1 MGSILAIEA
10 DPKRRGLL
18 TSLIRAH
25 VKSDLTIVESV
36 KDAIASLVDHV
47 PDLIVAPTLLSP
59 RDSEE
64 LISYVKQLHAAPF
77 VQMLTIPA
85 LDMLVEPPKEGE
97 RGLQI
102 FKRRPVSLEL
112 QYDPEMVGALILDRL
127 ERAGALRA
135 EHDAAL
141 AMRVQ
146 VEGQLPAVR
155 ASRNGAAAEL
165 VSSGNGALHGVA
177 ADRRCAHRIG
187 QTEVPWLSVVRLP
200 WGVDVDLVN
209 ISRTGLLVESGS
221 KLAAGVT
228 LKLHLI
234 GPGTNL
240 FVLARFVRSEVARIN
255 RLGARYYAAAQF
267 ETPLEYLAPR
277 QEPVTRSSRSSTPHA
292 LAELLATVLAESDQH
307 SEPVQIRFAR
317 GFRALVRARD
327 VLIRHAPVAP
337 VDDSES
343 IYFHVKGD
351 GRSRVI
357 LQVMFEPDR
366 ALTASEFRL
375 LKAAALLTAAVL
387 ELEDDCRDQRSVID
401 LPRPVGI
408 TSLADPRGL
417 TAA

>member
-18 TSLIRAH
+18 TSLIREH
-25 VKSDLTIVESV
+25 VKSDITFVESV
-36 KDAIASLVDHV
+36 KAAIASFADHV

-59 RDSEE
+59 GDSEE
-64 LISYVKQLHAAPF
+64 LNSHVKQLHAAPF

-85 LDMLVEPPKEGE
+85 LDMLVEPPKEGQ

-102 FKRRPVSLEL
+102 FKRRPVSLGL

-155 ASRNGAAAEL
+155 ASRNSAAAEL

-277 QEPVTRSSRSSTPHA
+277 QEPVTRSSTPHA

-387 ELEDDCRDQRSVID
+387 ELEDDCPDQRSVID
-401 LPRPVGI
+401 LHRPVGKI
-408 TSLADPRGL
+408 SLADPRGL

>member
-10 DPKRRGLL
+10 DPKRRRLL
-18 TSLIRAH
+18 TTLIREY
-25 VKSDLTIVESV
+25 VKGDITIVESV
-36 KDAIASLVDHV
+36 KAAIASLADDV
-47 PDLIVAPTLLSP
+47 PDLIVVPTLLSP

-64 LISYVKQLHAAPF
+64 LISHMKQLHAAPY

-85 LDMLVEPPKEGE
+85 LDMLVEPPKEAQ

-102 FKRRPVSLEL
+102 FKRRPVSLGL
-112 QYDPEMVGALILDRL
+112 QYDPGMVGALIADRL
-127 ERAGALRA
+127 ERAGTLRA

-141 AMRVQ
+141 AMSVR
-146 VEGQLPAVR
+146 VEGVALTVR
-155 ASRNGAAAEL
+155 PSRNGTAAEL
-165 VSSGNGALHGVA
+165 VGSGDGALHGVA
-177 ADRRCAHRIG
+177 DDRRCAHRSG
-187 QTEVPWLSVVRLP
+187 QREVPWLSAVRLP
-200 WGVDVDLVN
+200 WGLDVDLVN

-228 LKLHLI
+228 LELHLS

-240 FVLARFVRSEVARIN
+240 VVLARFVRSEVARIN
-255 RLGARYYAAAQF
+255 RLGVRYYAAAQF
-267 ETPLEYLAPR
+267 ETPLDVLAHR
-277 QEPVTRSSRSSTPHA
+277 HEPVPRSTTPHA
-292 LAELLATVLAESDQH
+292 LAELLATVLAESDH
-307 SEPVQIRFAR
+307 NREPAQIRFAR

-327 VLIRHAPVAP
+327 VLIRHAPIAP

-366 ALTASEFRL
+366 ALTASEFKL

-387 ELEDDCRDQRSVID
+387 ELEDDRPDQRSVAD
-401 LPRPVGI
+401 FPRPVGI
-408 TSLADPRGL
+408 TSLANPQGL